1 MFYLYIFILCL
12 CLAVS
17 IINKAARRRYWWSY
31 FAFVLI
37 SEILIFTSI
46 LDNSFYDKANCVH
59 IMFFLLYFK
68 AEVVERK
75 VYKLIL
81 GAIFLISFLILL
93 IPDLK
98 INTNIF
104 KSFVFIYLSIDWFVN
119 QIKKPNEAVI
129 YHKMSFWASSSILL
143 WSTIFI
149 IRIIPGQFF
158 ADIDLNF
165 LKLID
170 RLYQIITII
179 SYLFILKGLF
189 CKQ

>member
-1 MFYLYIFILCL
+1 MIRPIVFILC
-12 CLAVS
+12 
-17 IINKAARRRYWWSY
+17 
-31 FAFVLI
+31 
-37 SEILIFTSI
+37 
-46 LDNSFYDKANCVH
+46 
-59 IMFFLLYFK
+59 FFLLYFK